1 MKHQV
6 GTSIEEAE
14 MLRVKAIKEKLNVS
28 ESWVLRRAVMLGLA
42 DVEREVMG
50 MTPVPISVPV
60 PVLAAKLDPKKGKAA

>member
-50 MTPVPISVPV
+50 MSPV
-60 PVLAAKLDPKKGKAA
+60 PVAAAMVVTKKGKAA